1 MRPSTASLPTKTIL
15 PRSSRKA
22 EAAVFA
28 VLAVLSVVSLRFGG
42 YPLTFSDLFRIVNGK
57 ETGTAMTVFFGLRLP
72 RVLTA
77 ILAGG
82 VLGVTG
88 AVCQTVF
95 SNPLASPDLT
105 GVASGCSLGAA
116 AAILLGLPAALR
128 VPVSFAGGVAALALL
143 LLLVRVSGKHGAEPR
158 STYLLA
164 GILISAAADAGL
176 MMLKTAADPERELAA
191 IEYWTMGSFA
201 AMTGEKAL
209 TAACFSLPPLLLL
222 MLFSR
227 QALILSRGREEARAV
242 GVSPAVWQTVLLLL
256 CTLAVAGVIS
266 AVGVIG
272 FVGLIVPHIAL
283 ALGGS
288 RGRGFLPLCFG
299 VGGILTVLSDLLART
314 VVRGAELPVSIFCVG
329 FAVLWFAFLFCR
341 RKGVGTEC

>member
-1 MRPSTASLPTKTIL
+1 MKTIS
-15 PRSSRKA
+15 PRFFRKA

-28 VLAVLSVVSLRFGG
+28 VLAVLSVVSLCSGS
-42 YPLTFSDLFRIVNGK
+42 YPLHIADLFRIVTGK

-77 ILAGG
+77 VLAGG

-95 SNPLASPDLT
+95 GNPLASPDLT
-105 GVASGCSLGAA
+105 GVASGCSFGAA
-116 AAILLGLPAALR
+116 AALLLGLPASLR
-128 VPVSFAGGVAALALL
+128 VTVSFAGGNAALFMLFL
-143 LLLVRVSGKHGAEPR
+143 FVRVSGRTERR

-164 GILISAAADAGL
+164 GILVSAAADAGL
-176 MMLKTAADPERELAA
+176 MILKAAADPERELAA

-201 AMTGEKAL
+201 AVTAEKAL
-209 TAACFSLPPLLLL
+209 TAACFSLPPLLFL

-227 QALILSRGREEARAV
+227 QALILSRGSEEARAV
-242 GVSPAVWQTVLLLL
+242 GVSPAVWQPLLLL
-256 CTLAVAGVIS
+256 LSTLAVAGVVS

-299 VGGILTVLSDLLART
+299 VGGCLTVLSDLLSRT
-314 VVRGAELPVSIFCVG
+314 LVPGAELPVSIFCVG

>member
-1 MRPSTASLPTKTIL
+1 MKPSTALPPTKKL
-15 PRSSRKA
+15 SPRSSGKTLP
-22 EAAVFA
+22 AVFA
-28 VLAVLSVVSLRFGG
+28 VLVLLSVVSLCFGS
-42 YPLTFSDLFRIVNGK
+42 YELTFSVLWKIVTGR
-57 ETGTAMTVFFGLRLP
+57 ETGTASTVFFGLRLP

-95 SNPLASPDLT
+95 CNPLASPDIT

-116 AAILLGLPAALR
+116 AAILFGLPAAWR
-128 VPVSFAGGVAALALL
+128 APVSFAGGIAALAFLL
-143 LLLVRVSGKHGAEPR
+143 LFVSSAGRAGAER
-158 STYLLA
+158 KSTYLLA
-164 GILISAAADAGL
+164 GILVSAAADAGV
-176 MMLKTAADPERELAA
+176 MILKTAADPERELAA

-201 AMTGEKAL
+201 AVTGEKAL
-209 TAACFSLPPLLLL
+209 LTACFSLPPLLLL
-222 MLFSR
+222 LLFSR
-227 QALILSRGREEARAV
+227 QALILSRGSEEARAV

-256 CTLAVAGVIS
+256 STFAVAGVVS

-299 VGGILTVLSDLLART
+299 IGSSLTVLSDLLSRT
-314 VVRGAELPVSIFCVG
+314 VISGAELPVSIFCVG

-341 RKGVGTEC
+341 GKAMGVK